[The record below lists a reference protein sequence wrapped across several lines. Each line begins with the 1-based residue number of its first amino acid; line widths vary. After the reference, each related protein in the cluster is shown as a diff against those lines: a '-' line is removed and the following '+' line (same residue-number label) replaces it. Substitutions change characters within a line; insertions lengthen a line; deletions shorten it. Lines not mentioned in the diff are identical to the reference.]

1 MHSSIRPSRQIP
13 EAASAA
19 CTTSSVSTIIHV
31 EITPTRPHTHIIHL
45 ALVTHKGAAA
55 DAGHYMAYVKKSVFH
70 PVSYKKDEKASLES
84 PPPSYT
90 SHPTGN
96 ETENPFADFDRKED
110 V

>member
-1 MHSSIRPSRQIP
+1 M
-13 EAASAA
+13 
-19 CTTSSVSTIIHV
+19 TDSTNEHAQYPDMG
-31 EITPTRPHTHIIHL
+31 E
-45 ALVTHKGAAA
+45 
-55 DAGHYMAYVKKSVFH
+55 
-70 PVSYKKDEKASLES
+70 YKKDEKASLES

>member
-1 MHSSIRPSRQIP
+1 MESHFI
-13 EAASAA
+13 
-19 CTTSSVSTIIHV
+19 
-31 EITPTRPHTHIIHL
+31 
-45 ALVTHKGAAA
+45 
-55 DAGHYMAYVKKSVFH
+55 H
-70 PVSYKKDEKASLES
+70 PVLEPARVTDSTNEHAQYPDMGEYKKDEKASLES